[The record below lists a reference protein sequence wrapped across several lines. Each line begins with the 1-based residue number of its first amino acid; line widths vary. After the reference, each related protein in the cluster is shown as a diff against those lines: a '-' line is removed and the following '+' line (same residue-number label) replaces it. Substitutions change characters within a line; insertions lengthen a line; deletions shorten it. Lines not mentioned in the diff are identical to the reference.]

1 MLSKIVVLLG
11 SVSLRIEM
19 LEILKNLPYTAPPAE
34 VWTLGILLSF
44 LVTGQSPF
52 PTPEHTMHGV
62 MCEPSET
69 IAVSPV
75 CGDLMHGCLHP
86 DPFKRLTIQQVR
98 DHPWL
103 RGALGRA

>member
-1 MLSKIVVLLG
+1 MD
-11 SVSLRIEM
+11 LRPEI

-52 PTPEHTMHGV
+52 PTPEHTTHGV
-62 MCEPSET
+62 MCEPPEK
-69 IAVSPV
+69 IVVPPA
-75 CGDLMHGCLHP
+75 CGDLMRKCLHP
-86 DPFKRLTIQQVR
+86 DPVKRLTIQQVR